1 MSRKLS
7 INEKIA
13 NFAEEKILQ
22 DNIENLFGERF
33 GRY

>member
-22 DNIENLFGERF
+22 DNIEVFNI
-33 GRY
+33 